1 MERVCDALPCRACD
15 SELQGPCLRI
25 RVMRSVALLFLVF
38 STLSAAAAP
47 VCLQRTQTTAFQ
59 PRLGGR
65 AVIVT
70 DHSKQKFLVS
80 FAGSCRALNDTSQ
93 LGFQT
98 MEQSRLACVVKGDSL
113 VSRRDTDFGGLGRSC
128 NVQKIEA
135 YTPEMEKADAVAH
148 AMDKVAQ

>member
-1 MERVCDALPCRACD
+1 MRNAAL
-15 SELQGPCLRI
+15 
-25 RVMRSVALLFLVF
+25 VFLVL
-38 STLSAAAAP
+38 STVSAMAAP
-47 VCLQRTQTTAFQ
+47 VCLQRTQTAAFQ
-59 PRLGGR
+59 PRLGNR

-70 DHSKQKFLVS
+70 DHAKQKFLVS
-80 FAGSCRALNDTSQ
+80 FAGACRALDDTSR

-98 MEQSRLACVVKGDSL
+98 MEQSRLACVERGDSL

-148 AMDKVAQ
+148 AMDRVAQ